1 MHQLFFEHGLGGL
14 QSRDIFLLLDVCI
27 CVRVWGSARE
37 DKQLRG
43 SLELGARVRS
53 ARHSLSAFLRLKRLK
68 GVLEMEGAMM
78 GRSSVLGQFH
88 HLFLSFLPSPGGA
101 WFTKPLLM
109 VFHSFYLA
117 LHFWRA
123 NSYESVP
130 LSRNPSLTWK
140 KRWRNPQLQQ
150 PSVPREYLLPLWI
163 SLPKNTI
170 L

>member
-1 MHQLFFEHGLGGL
+1 MYVY
-14 QSRDIFLLLDVCI
+14 VC
-27 CVRVWGSARE
+27 VWGSARE

-43 SLELGARVRS
+43 SLELGARIRS
-53 ARHSLSAFLRLKRLK
+53 ARHSLSAFLRLKRLTPK
-68 GVLEMEGAMM
+68 GVLETEGATM

-117 LHFWRA
+117 PHFWRA

-130 LSRNPSLTWK
+130 LSRNPCLTWK

-150 PSVPREYLLPLWI
+150 PSVAEGI
-163 SLPKNTI
+163 FITSLDIIT
-170 L
+170 